1 MSSKE
6 KNSRR
11 VMIITI
17 ITSIIVILG
26 TVSYAF
32 YQTAINGT
40 VSGTIAKWSFT
51 ANNKT
56 DTFDLNLGEL
66 YPGKS
71 GTYNITLSATNS
83 DLDVYYELIFT
94 SAASV
99 RINNFLYWDSNYTK
113 NISATSEFGTGYV
126 GRYGVITKGNSV
138 TIPLY
143 LNWPYN
149 GAYTDGID
157 YFYDNDSWY
166 MPEIKI
172 IAKQYT
178 GYTGSIPMNLLGFT
192 NLVSYSDLKKDLII
206 IKSSS
211 LDQYGYA
218 TANDRSYKFETINSI
233 SGYILSGVFN

>member
-32 YQTAINGT
+32 YQTAINGA

-51 ANNKT
+51 ANNQT
-56 DTFDLNLGEL
+56 DSFDLNLGEL

-71 GTYNITLSATNS
+71 GTYNITLSAVNS

-99 RINNFLYWDSNYTK
+99 RINEFLYWDSNYTK
-113 NISATSEFGTGYV
+113 PLAGTNSYV
-126 GRYGVITKGNSV
+126 GRYGVITKSSSV

-143 LNWPYN
+143 LNWPYDSVYN
-149 GAYTDGID
+149 DGID

-178 GYTGSIPMNLLGFT
+178 GYSGSIPMNLFGFT
-192 NLVSYSDLKKDLII
+192 NLVSYNNSENNIVIPTIDVPAQDK
-206 IKSSS
+206 
-211 LDQYGYA
+211 YGYFE
-218 TANDRSYKFETINSI
+218 TNEYKFETINAT
-233 SGYILSGVFN
+233 SGYILNGSFS

>member
-6 KNSRR
+6 KNYKKI
-11 VMIITI
+11 MIITI
-17 ITSIIVILG
+17 VTSIIVVLG

-51 ANNKT
+51 ANNQT

-94 SAASV
+94 GAQ
-99 RINNFLYWDSNYTK
+99 INEFMYWDSSYTK
-113 NISATSEFGTGYV
+113 PLRDYDSNLYIGK
-126 GRYGVITKGNSV
+126 YGVITKGSSV
-138 TIPLY
+138 TIPIY
-143 LNWPYN
+143 FNWPY
-149 GAYTDGID
+149 GDTSEGY
-157 YFYDNDSWY
+157 YERS
-166 MPEIKI
+166 MPKIKI

-178 GYTGSIPMNLLGFT
+178 GYNGSIPMNLLGFT
-192 NLVSYSDLKKDLII
+192 NLVSYNEIGNGLVIPIVDVI
-206 IKSSS
+206 
-211 LDQYGYA
+211 LDQYGYSY
-218 TANDRSYKFETINSI
+218 DYKFETINAT
-233 SGYILSGVFN
+233 SGYILNGIF